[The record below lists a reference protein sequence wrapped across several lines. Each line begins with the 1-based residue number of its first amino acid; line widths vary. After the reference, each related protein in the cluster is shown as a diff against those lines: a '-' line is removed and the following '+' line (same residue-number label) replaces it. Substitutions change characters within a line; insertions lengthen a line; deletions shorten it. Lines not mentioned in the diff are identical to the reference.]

1 MTATRERLLDA
12 GVRLMSQRGF
22 AAVTVGEIEAEAGFV
37 ARGGTLYRHF
47 TSKAD
52 LLDAAMRRHI
62 DSLDDLDGLAGL
74 LPLPDLR
81 SELQV
86 IGRWVLTRLSN
97 EEAISR
103 LIEKEADRVQ
113 HLIDDMRDGIS
124 EPGYHLLAAYLRD
137 QDLPPEWDADALAVL
152 LLGGLVNV
160 RRSTW
165 TFGHPPADIE
175 DERAIATWV
184 ELCLS
189 VIAPTEPIGPAI

>member
-1 MTATRERLLDA
+1 MTTTRERLLDA
-12 GVRLMSQRGF
+12 GVHLMGQRGF

-62 DSLDDLDGLAGL
+62 DSLDDLDGLLEL

-81 SELQV
+81 SELHV
-86 IGRWVLTRLSN
+86 LGRWILTRLSD

-103 LIEKEADRVQ
+103 LIEKEGGRVQ

-124 EPGYHLLAAYLRD
+124 EPGYRLLAGYLRD
-137 QDLPPEWDADALAVL
+137 HDLAPARDAEALAVL
-152 LLGGLVNV
+152 LLGGLVNL

-165 TFGHPPADIE
+165 TFGQPPAGVD
-175 DERAIATWV
+175 DERAVSAWV
-184 ELCLS
+184 DLCLS
-189 VIAPTEPIGPAI
+189 VLEAT

>member
-1 MTATRERLLDA
+1 
-12 GVRLMSQRGF
+12 MSQRGF

-86 IGRWVLTRLSN
+86 IGRWILTRLSN

-103 LIEKEADRVQ
+103 LIEKDGDRVQ
-113 HLIDDMRDGIS
+113 HLIDEMRDGIS

-137 QDLPPEWDADALAVL
+137 HDLAPAWDADALAVL
-152 LLGGLVNV
+152 LLGGLVNL

-165 TFGHPPADIE
+165 TFGQPPAGID
-175 DERAIATWV
+175 DDRAITTWV
-184 ELCLS
+184 DLCVSL
-189 VIAPTEPIGPAI
+189 IQAGEEALRL